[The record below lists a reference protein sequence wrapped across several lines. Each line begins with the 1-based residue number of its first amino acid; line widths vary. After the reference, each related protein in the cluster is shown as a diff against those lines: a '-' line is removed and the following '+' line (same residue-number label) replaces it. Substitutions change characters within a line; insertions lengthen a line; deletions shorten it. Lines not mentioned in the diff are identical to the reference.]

1 MPILYRT
8 LLALH
13 VAGGALGMVAF
24 WVPVFARKG
33 AWLHRRAGWAFAGAV
48 AVVAAS
54 AVILS
59 VWTLA
64 DPLGT
69 RPPSLADIDLDAYRS
84 GRMLTGALLGYL
96 GLLTF
101 SFGWIGIRSVEFRT
115 AHERLRGPGTLALLC
130 TLIAASIAVL
140 VTGLFMHAALLAA
153 MSVIG
158 LLAGPRALR
167 YVLARNPGR
176 SEWLAQ
182 HLGAMLGA
190 GIAFH
195 TAFLVFGL
203 RQVVP
208 ALHPGPLLW
217 IAPTLIGGAGIAY
230 ATRRFVPR
238 G

>member
-1 MPILYRT
+1 MPILYRV

-13 VAGGALGMVAF
+13 VAGGALGMLAF

-69 RPPSLADIDLDAYRS
+69 RPPEAGVDLEAWRR
-84 GRMLTGALLGYL
+84 GRLLTGALLGYL

-101 SFGWIGIRSVEFRT
+101 TLGWIGLHSVEFRT
-115 AHERLRGPGTLALLC
+115 AHERLRGPLTLGLVGALSV
-130 TLIAASIAVL
+130 ASLAVL
-140 VTGLFMHAALLAA
+140 VTGLRMHAALLAA

-158 LLAGPRALR
+158 LVTGPRTLR

-176 SEWLAQ
+176 SAWLAQ

-203 RQVVP
+203 RQVLP
-208 ALHPGPLLW
+208 ALRPGPLLW
-217 IAPTLIGGAGIAY
+217 IAPTLVGSIGIVY
-230 ATRRFVPR
+230 ATRQFVPR